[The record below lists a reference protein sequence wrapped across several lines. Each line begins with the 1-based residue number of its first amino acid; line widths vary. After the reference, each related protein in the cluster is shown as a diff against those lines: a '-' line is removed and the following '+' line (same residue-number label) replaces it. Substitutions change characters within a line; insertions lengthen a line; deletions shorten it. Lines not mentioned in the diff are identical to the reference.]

1 MKNKERKNIKM
12 MAVAALEKELVNSRG
27 QRKLNI
33 INELAKRSKISGK

>member
-12 MAVAALEKELVNSRG
+12 MSTAALEKELVNSHG

-33 INELAKRSKISGK
+33 INEIARRNKG